1 MESDMAGVQG
11 NQTGATHCDDVQGKT
26 LAPPALQPS
35 LLTPLLWVPALRVV
49 KLTPP
54 TETATGLQLGRKLE
68 LPPRCWKNE
77 VPSQQ
82 K

>member
-54 TETATGLQLGRKLE
+54 
-68 LPPRCWKNE
+68 
-77 VPSQQ
+77 Q
-82 K
+82 KQPQDFSWDVS